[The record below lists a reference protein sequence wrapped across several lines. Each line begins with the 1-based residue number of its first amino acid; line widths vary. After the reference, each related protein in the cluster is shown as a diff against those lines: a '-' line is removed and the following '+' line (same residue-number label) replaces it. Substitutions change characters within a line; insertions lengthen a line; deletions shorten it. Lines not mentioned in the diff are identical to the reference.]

1 MRSILPSNFYFIKVI
16 LVISC
21 LFSVSGAAALE
32 EIPAEGVLAEM
43 NLARTDPLQYA
54 GFLQEL
60 RKQFQGDS
68 YTPAGTNIVLRTKE
82 GIVAVDEAIT
92 YLSARKALP
101 PLLWSAGLAAAAAEL
116 VEEQGKSGIT
126 GHNGLKGDG
135 LLVRVKR
142 QGIGETRLGENIAY
156 GFNTPRAVVMALI
169 IDDGV
174 PRRGHRENQ
183 FDASFTKAG
192 VSCGFHPYYDIFC
205 AIDFSD

>member
-1 MRSILPSNFYFIKVI
+1 MRSILPRNFKIIKVI

-21 LFSVSGAAALE
+21 LFAATGAAALE
-32 EIPAEGVLAEM
+32 EIPAEGVLAEI
-43 NLARTDPLQYA
+43 NLARTEPLQYV

-82 GIVAVDEAIT
+82 GPVAVDEAIN
-92 YLSARKALP
+92 YLSGRKALP

-126 GHNGLKGDG
+126 GHNGLKGGG

-142 QGIGETRLGENIAY
+142 QGIKETRLGENIAY
-156 GFNTPRAVVMALI
+156 GFNSPRAVVMALI

-174 PRRGHRENQ
+174 PSRGHRKNQ

-192 VSCGFHPYYDIFC
+192 VSCGFHPYYEIFC

>member
-1 MRSILPSNFYFIKVI
+1 MHCNFNIIKVI
-16 LVISC
+16 LVISY
-21 LFSVSGAAALE
+21 LFSAPGAAALE
-32 EIPAEGVLAEM
+32 DIPAKGVLAEM

-54 GFLQEL
+54 GLLQEL

-68 YTPAGTNIVLRTKE
+68 YTPAGTSIILRTKE
-82 GIVAVDEAIT
+82 GLAAVDEAIL

-116 VEEQGKSGIT
+116 VEEQGKSDIT
-126 GHNGLKGDG
+126 GHNALKGGG
-135 LLVRVKR
+135 LLVRVRR

-156 GFNTPRAVVMALI
+156 GFNSPRAVVMALI

-174 PRRGHRENQ
+174 QSRGHRKNQ

-192 VSCGFHPYYDIFC
+192 VSCGFHHYYEIFC